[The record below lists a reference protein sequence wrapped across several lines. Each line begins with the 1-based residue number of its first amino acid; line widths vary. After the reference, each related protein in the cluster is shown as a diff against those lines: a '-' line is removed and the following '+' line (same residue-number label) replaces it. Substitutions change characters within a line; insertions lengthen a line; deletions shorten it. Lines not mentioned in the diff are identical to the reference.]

1 MFSVKR
7 KVRVHLYLRFRVGNV
22 NLETFPVCR
31 TYLNSNLEGQ
41 QTNVQAGWGQYSLPK
56 YLNLNAFKWRYMQGI
71 SWCGPV
77 ILSKLSAFLCE
88 AHFKV
93 AQHKKLPQTVHCL
106 TSLQHPQQGP
116 RHLQLS
122 PASVA
127 LPSWWSNL
135 MRQYQS
141 NTLDKW
147 GTKKRFPDG
156 WCCLLM
162 PDKLGRNHDAPQ
174 PLIVLTKMPAT
185 TAQEHH
191 DVGAVV
197 VTSRQVFSIMDQ
209 SRRCFPNKGEFWW
222 NVGIWHDKIE
232 EFYRY
237 GWQNF

>member
-1 MFSVKR
+1 MN
-7 KVRVHLYLRFRVGNV
+7 VHAGN
-22 NLETFPVCR
+22 FMMRPRHIIKIVC
-31 TYLNSNLEGQ
+31 LL
-41 QTNVQAGWGQYSLPK
+41 VWD
-56 YLNLNAFKWRYMQGI
+56 
-71 SWCGPV
+71 
-77 ILSKLSAFLCE
+77 
-88 AHFKV
+88 AHFKI
-93 AQHKKLPQTVHCL
+93 AQQKKLPQMVQCL
-106 TSLQHPQQGP
+106 TSLLQGP

-147 GTKKRFPDG
+147 GTKKCFSDG

-162 PDKLGRNHDAPQ
+162 PDRLGMQNHHVPQ
-174 PLIVLTKMPAT
+174 PLIVLTKIPAT

-197 VTSRQVFSIMDQ
+197 VTSKQVISIMDQ
-209 SRRCFPNKGEFWW
+209 WTHCFPNKGEFWW

-232 EFYRY
+232 EFQRY